1 MYSTIIKN
9 GKIIDG
15 SGAEPF
21 YADVAIN
28 DGKIVKIGSI
38 SGQAKTV
45 IDAEGLTVTPG
56 FIDSHSHAD
65 YDVFTLSHMK
75 EKVEQGITTAIA
87 GQCGESVAPLSR
99 DYDKSKAY
107 TIDGYGTNYE
117 IYKTMDTFLERG
129 SSVPL
134 GCNIATFIGHGTIR
148 TAVMGMENREP
159 TEKELDEMKAILRRA
174 LKMGVYGM
182 STGLYYAPGSYAKE
196 NEVIELARVTAEEGG
211 VVSSHIRGES
221 NIVLD
226 AADEFLKIVKASGVR
241 GVHSHIKSCGEKN
254 FGKVKILLDNID
266 KANCEGFDVYCDVY
280 PYNASHTSLAS
291 SFVPRELHSD
301 GKLLENLRDRQKR
314 EISKEYIEKI
324 FGRTDLSWALV
335 TSAQNRPD
343 CVGKRVSQIAKE
355 CGTDPYDT
363 VFDIILD
370 SNNRASACY
379 FRMNEKDVETA
390 IKHHRAMIC
399 TDSGVAKSNSYH
411 PRLRASFPRAI
422 SRYSIRNGLVAL
434 PEMIRKITSLP
445 AAVYGL
451 SEKGMIK
458 EGYDADICIFDEE
471 KLIDR
476 SDFANP
482 TLACEGLDY
491 VLVSGEIAARN
502 AVSTGVLAGKLLR
515 KNH

>member
-1 MYSTIIKN
+1 M
-9 GKIIDG
+9 
-15 SGAEPF
+15 
-21 YADVAIN
+21 
-28 DGKIVKIGSI
+28 
-38 SGQAKTV
+38 
-45 IDAEGLTVTPG
+45 
-56 FIDSHSHAD
+56 
-65 YDVFTLSHMK
+65 
-75 EKVEQGITTAIA
+75 
-87 GQCGESVAPLSR
+87 
-99 DYDKSKAY
+99 
-107 TIDGYGTNYE
+107 
-117 IYKTMDTFLERG
+117 
-129 SSVPL
+129 
-134 GCNIATFIGHGTIR
+134 
-148 TAVMGMENREP
+148 
-159 TEKELDEMKAILRRA
+159 
-174 LKMGVYGM
+174 
-182 STGLYYAPGSYAKE
+182 
-196 NEVIELARVTAEEGG
+196 
-211 VVSSHIRGES
+211 
-221 NIVLD
+221 
-226 AADEFLKIVKASGVR
+226 R

-266 KANCEGFDVYCDVY
+266 KANGEGFDVYCDVY

-301 GKLLENLRDRQKR
+301 GKLLENLRDRHKR

-324 FGRTDLSWALV
+324 FGRTNLSWALV
-335 TSAQNRPD
+335 TYAQNRPD

-355 CGTDPYDT
+355 RGTDPYDT

-370 SNNRASACY
+370 SNNRAGACY
-379 FRMNEKDVETA
+379 FRMDEKDVETA
-390 IKHHRAMIC
+390 IKHPRAMIC

-458 EGYDADICIFDEE
+458 EGYDADVCIFDEE

-476 SDFANP
+476 SDFTDP
-482 TLACEGLDY
+482 TLACEGLEY

-502 AVSTGVLAGKLLR
+502 AVSTGILAGKLLR